1 MARKVPWTEQEIA
14 KLSHG
19 YHVDNLTCREIH
31 ERLLPNRSEDAIQL
45 KLGNLRREQATQS
58 KGFSVDMPPRL
69 ARETGPLLDHLRQ
82 EFERKAAHHKGKR
95 HININI
101 EKPGPYGLFFFGDA
115 HLGDPG
121 CDLGQLAAHMCMV
134 RDNSDLYAVNM
145 GDLSN
150 NWVGRLQALY
160 AHQTV
165 TDDEERK
172 LIQWLLKEIDWL
184 FVILGN
190 HDKWSPLAGHLCEEA
205 GVAYASHGAKLYIKS
220 LDSVEPCV
228 VDAAHTHKG
237 NSQYNPAHAQLVQN
251 YRGNNADIII
261 GAHIH
266 QGGYTI
272 RGNGISEKI
281 GHCIRLGA
289 YKRYD
294 DFADRL
300 GFEPDMIGP
309 ACICVVDPSKTGVG
323 FVTTFIDVDEGLEF
337 LKMKRELF
345 RRKAAA

>member
-1 MARKVPWTEQEIA
+1 
-14 KLSHG
+14 
-19 YHVDNLTCREIH
+19 
-31 ERLLPNRSEDAIQL
+31 
-45 KLGNLRREQATQS
+45 
-58 KGFSVDMPPRL
+58 
-69 ARETGPLLDHLRQ
+69 
-82 EFERKAAHHKGKR
+82 
-95 HININI
+95 
-101 EKPGPYGLFFFGDA
+101 
-115 HLGDPG
+115 
-121 CDLGQLAAHMCMV
+121 
-134 RDNSDLYAVNM
+134 
-145 GDLSN
+145 
-150 NWVGRLQALY
+150 
-160 AHQTV
+160 
-165 TDDEERK
+165 
-172 LIQWLLKEIDWL
+172 
-184 FVILGN
+184 
-190 HDKWSPLAGHLCEEA
+190 
-205 GVAYASHGAKLYIKS
+205 
-220 LDSVEPCV
+220 
-228 VDAAHTHKG
+228 
-237 NSQYNPAHAQLVQN
+237 VQN